1 LRQAFSLSHQIGES
15 FLTRSSLLLLSVEIP
30 AFPKAETTRST
41 KTVLFRP
48 LARERRKGGW
58 QQLNTKAVAKIYN
71 QPLR

>member
-1 LRQAFSLSHQIGES
+1 LASS
-15 FLTRSSLLLLSVEIP
+15 FLLAASLLLLGVEIP

-71 QPLR
+71 QPLP